1 MKEKSEFQEEVQ
13 EVREELKKEE
23 EEIEA
28 LRGRVAE
35 LEEKVKKL
43 EQIAKNSNIRA
54 SDLQR
59 ELEYFKERY
68 RRDLEEQRKY
78 GSEPLAVDLLS
89 VVDNFERALNA
100 SYTSRDFDSLLKGV
114 EMILTELKRILEKH
128 GIVEIEVEGK
138 EFDPFLAEAVETE
151 VCDDYPPNTV
161 IRVLQKGY
169 RLHDRVIRPARV
181 VVSVSKEEE
190 EEIT

>member
-1 MKEKSEFQEEVQ
+1 MSDKSEFKEEVQ
-13 EVREELKKEE
+13 EVREEIKKEE

-43 EQIAKNSNIRA
+43 EQIARNSNIRA

-68 RRDLEEQRKY
+68 RKDLEEQRKY
-78 GSEPLAVDLLS
+78 APESIAVDLLG
-89 VVDNFERALNA
+89 VLDNFERAISA
-100 SYTSRDFDSLLKGV
+100 SRNTRDFESLLKGV
-114 EMILTELKRILEKH
+114 EMILTDLRRILEKH
-128 GIVEIEVEGK
+128 GIYEIEVEGK
-138 EFDPFLAEAVETE
+138 EFDPFVAEAVETE
-151 VCDDYPPNTV
+151 ACDDHPPNTV

-181 VVSVSKEEE
+181 VVSISREEE